1 MDGRRHPFWPPT
13 FLLMQVKRAGLQVPV
28 VVAGDFSQTSPVFR
42 SNTAALAKFKRI
54 INRVAAGNV

>member
-1 MDGRRHPFWPPT
+1 
-13 FLLMQVKRAGLQVPV
+13 MQVKRAGLQVPV